1 VEKAIIEWIKFFK
14 FNMGLQLA
22 DKVTA
27 LDAFQATEGTAGH
40 REAAESIYSPV
51 QLSGSLCKCGQC
63 TKLYIFIKKK
73 KTIEIIGNILKQATN
88 NIVINCHSLFFNLIL
103 SLTYYKFLWCSLNV

>member
-1 VEKAIIEWIKFFK
+1 
-14 FNMGLQLA
+14 MGLQLA

-51 QLSGSLCKCGQC
+51 QLSGSSVNVGHALSF
-63 TKLYIFIKKK
+63 TFSLKKK
-73 KTIEIIGNILKQATN
+73 KEEKVWMKFYTVGSVQK
-88 NIVINCHSLFFNLIL
+88 C
-103 SLTYYKFLWCSLNV
+103 LTSDSEQH

>member
-1 VEKAIIEWIKFFK
+1 
-14 FNMGLQLA
+14 MGLQLA

-51 QLSGSLCKCGQC
+51 QLSGSSVNVGHALSF
-63 TKLYIFIKKK
+63 TFSLKKK
-73 KTIEIIGNILKQATN
+73 KKKKKDNWNNWKHIEAS
-88 NIVINCHSLFFNLIL
+88 H
-103 SLTYYKFLWCSLNV
+103 

>member
-1 VEKAIIEWIKFFK
+1 MEKAIIEWIKFFK

-51 QLSGSLCKCGQC
+51 QLSGSSVNVGHALSF
-63 TKLYIFIKKK
+63 TFSLKKK
-73 KTIEIIGNILKQATN
+73 KKKKKDNWNNWKHIEAS
-88 NIVINCHSLFFNLIL
+88 H
-103 SLTYYKFLWCSLNV
+103 